1 MLDEAVEEAVTEVLD
16 EAVAEGVELRAAE
29 PEDGAEV
36 SAEVY
41 GIRKK
46 LSGQKRVGAV
56 LSLTYPL
63 KRELVLT

>member
-1 MLDEAVEEAVTEVLD
+1 M
-16 EAVAEGVELRAAE
+16 ELRAAE